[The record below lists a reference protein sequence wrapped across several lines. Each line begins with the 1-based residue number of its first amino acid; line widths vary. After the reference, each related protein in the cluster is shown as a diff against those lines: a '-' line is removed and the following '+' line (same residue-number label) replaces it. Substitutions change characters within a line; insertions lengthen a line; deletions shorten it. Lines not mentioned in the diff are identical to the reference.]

1 MITPG
6 DLKECSYIADYVRS
20 GVGISSL
27 VLILVCC
34 FHNVLSKGFNESLF
48 DRLYNWLIILT
59 IGAALM
65 NIADGH
71 TPHSSLGTFISLHG
85 VFFAWRII
93 DKRFFRSRRK

>member
-1 MITPG
+1 MITPD
-6 DLKECSYIADYVRS
+6 DLKECAYITNYAHS
-20 GVGISSL
+20 WIGIGSML
-27 VLILVCC
+27 LILFCC

-65 NIADGH
+65 NIADGS
-71 TPHSSLGTFISLHG
+71 TPHSSLETFISLHG

-93 DKRFFRSRRK
+93 DKRFFRNRRK